1 MKIDSRHHGRRVA
14 LLIDLVSS
22 LLTLPFYY
30 TFNYSIGCFF
40 LTTGEKKNTSNIG
53 RARDTLLVGPLLL
66 TFSFALLPLAFHGWL
81 LWLLLNILAPSRPFS
96 AISSTTTTPN
106 AQKHQ
111 TSFTFASMNV
121 LLGAEIVNKFNN
133 LGSTFARLREISD
146 AILDQS
152 STVLDNVSEWGEK
165 LSKEQAILAKFPH
178 IDFICFQEVFDRLQ
192 GLALARRL
200 RSKYPHFILDVADH
214 RLSNNLCMLASG
226 LAIAS
231 RFPFLDVKFVP
242 FTAKRGWHWCGC
254 NGVLMCKMDLGEGR
268 VGILANLHMVAYQGK
283 EQLIALALTHVEEA
297 IDEFRKE
304 VVRPNE
310 SLEWEVIGGDYN
322 CDNMSPGDRACA
334 DHPIFS
340 NFKDP
345 AMVRPGKDAAWA
357 VGTEPRQPTLHTPEM
372 RNPDHF
378 REILVDDVRRRH
390 YVLDAVV
397 EEQTFDL
404 MTIGPTSN
412 KHGEV
417 VTEEW
422 GGMRRIDK
430 LLFRCGSNFE
440 TTNRDQSCFRG
451 SGVLAGAG
459 TVSALAGRTDHIPVV
474 LTLKTQT

>member
-1 MKIDSRHHGRRVA
+1 MKDSFLTRWLNQTPNMKIDSRHHGCRVA
-14 LLIDLVSS
+14 LLIDFVSS

-30 TFNYSIGCFF
+30 TFNYGIGCFF
-40 LTTGEKKNTSNIG
+40 LTTGEKKKGSNIQ

-66 TFSFALLPLAFHGWL
+66 ALSFALLPVAFHGWL
-81 LWLLLNILAPSRPFS
+81 LWLLLNIIGPSRPFS
-96 AISSTTTTPN
+96 SITFSSAPN
-106 AQKHQ
+106 APKYQ
-111 TSFTFASMNV
+111 SRFTFASMNV
-121 LLGAEIVNKFNN
+121 LLGAEIVNRFNN

-152 STVLDNVSEWGEK
+152 PIVLDNVSEWGEK
-165 LSKEQAILAKFPH
+165 LGKEEAILAKFPH

-200 RSKYPHFILDVADH
+200 HSKYPHFILDVADH

-231 RFPFLDVKFVP
+231 RFPFLHVKFVA
-242 FTAKRGWHWCGC
+242 FTAKRGWHWCGS

-297 IDEFRKE
+297 MDEFRKE
-304 VVRPNE
+304 AVRSNE
-310 SLEWEVIGGDYN
+310 SLEWEVVGGDYN

-334 DHPIFS
+334 EHSIFTT
-340 NFKDP
+340 FKDP

-357 VGTEPRQPTLHTPEM
+357 VGTEPRQGTLHTPEM

-378 REILVDDVRRRH
+378 REILVDNVRRRH

-404 MTIGPTSN
+404 MTIGPSTN
-412 KHGEV
+412 EEGEV
-417 VTEEW
+417 VEEEW

-430 LLFRCGSNFE
+430 LLYRCESN
-440 TTNRDQSCFRG
+440 S
-451 SGVLAGAG
+451 
-459 TVSALAGRTDHIPVV
+459 
-474 LTLKTQT
+474 